1 MHAFSLATGRKLYLL
16 DPAGLLAGD
25 ILLESGTGFTSAAI
39 RYVDGGNFSHALM
52 WLGGNQ
58 LIEAVDCGA
67 RLISYT
73 RVIIE
78 NPTSWKL
85 LRFTGDAATAAK
97 AAAEA
102 RNLAH
107 KRYDTIG
114 AISTTRWR
122 IRSRPDVT
130 MLFCSQL
137 VAESYSRAGIAL
149 VEGAEPHK
157 VSPAMLE
164 KCARLT
170 ALAVPLTEIASDK
183 LGEAVA
189 VLKRDKVYSGSPMDR
204 ELLAV
209 QEAFDAVQARASALT
224 PPQGSGVRMPPGN
237 LSDLLDLLQVTEG
250 AEADS
255 VADSLLTEL
264 EKRGYFKLFVEP
276 YIGLKFGLDGLV
288 QRQRA
293 GTLDADEIKE
303 FRDWYAVAGL
313 TDTRD
318 QFRRNGQA
326 CLQAYA
332 QTKRKLWLK
341 LSSMYHM
348 NAEGVD
354 LLIQSAAE
362 ITVPE

>member
-137 VAESYSRAGIAL
+137 VAES
-149 VEGAEPHK
+149 
-157 VSPAMLE
+157 
-164 KCARLT
+164 
-170 ALAVPLTEIASDK
+170 
-183 LGEAVA
+183 
-189 VLKRDKVYSGSPMDR
+189 
-204 ELLAV
+204 
-209 QEAFDAVQARASALT
+209 
-224 PPQGSGVRMPPGN
+224 
-237 LSDLLDLLQVTEG
+237 
-250 AEADS
+250 
-255 VADSLLTEL
+255 
-264 EKRGYFKLFVEP
+264 
-276 YIGLKFGLDGLV
+276 
-288 QRQRA
+288 
-293 GTLDADEIKE
+293 
-303 FRDWYAVAGL
+303 
-313 TDTRD
+313 
-318 QFRRNGQA
+318 
-326 CLQAYA
+326 
-332 QTKRKLWLK
+332 
-341 LSSMYHM
+341 
-348 NAEGVD
+348 
-354 LLIQSAAE
+354 
-362 ITVPE
+362 